1 MQLLGQVRVWSIARN
16 CCVNVMRFDFSIIS
30 LAFHPEGHFVAV
42 ASGPQVITT
51 PI

>member
-1 MQLLGQVRVWSIARN
+1 MWSIARN

-30 LAFHPEGHFVAV
+30 LAFHPDGHFVAV